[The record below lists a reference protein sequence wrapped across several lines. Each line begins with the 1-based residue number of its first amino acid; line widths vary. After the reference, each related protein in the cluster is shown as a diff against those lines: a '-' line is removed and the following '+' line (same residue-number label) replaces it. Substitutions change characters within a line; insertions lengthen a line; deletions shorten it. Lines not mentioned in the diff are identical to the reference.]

1 MTTPLQERTSS
12 TSATSKVLVASIVLN
27 LLLMALQV
35 TVGLSAHSSGML
47 ADALHSFVDMLADA
61 LVLLACALDARAAA
75 ADPTRRYPKYE
86 PLALL
91 ALGALLG
98 ATGLQMVWQSWES
111 AVRSGVNPDSHF
123 DIVTLGVAVL
133 ALASK
138 ETLFRWMAREAK
150 RSRSTLLLA
159 NAWHVR
165 ADALSSLVVTVA
177 IGGSLAGLTRL
188 DDLAAALIGLM
199 IVKTGYSFGSRG
211 LRDLKQRRHTTAQRP
226 AATAPARMHVVR
238 TDALTMPL
246 DARVL
251 PLQPSHDRT
260 PTRLI
265 PVDQD
270 APVLESRSAA

>member
-47 ADALHSFVDMLADA
+47 ADALHSFFDMLADA

-75 ADPTRRYPKYE
+75 TDPTRRYPKYE

-98 ATGLQMVWQSWES
+98 ATGLQMVWQSWQS
-111 AVRSGVNPDSHF
+111 AVRFGVNPDSHF
-123 DIVTLGVAVL
+123 DIVTLGVAVF

-199 IVKTGYSFGSRG
+199 IVKTGYGFGSRG
-211 LRDLKQRRHTTAQRP
+211 LRDLKQRRQTAQRP
-226 AATAPARMHVVR
+226 QRPVATAPARMHVVR
-238 TDALTMPL
+238 TDALTMSL
-246 DARVL
+246 DART
-251 PLQPSHDRT
+251 LQPSHDRT
-260 PTRLI
+260 ATRLI

-270 APVLESRSAA
+270 APVLENRSAA